1 MTTPLLRELDDGLF
15 VAERPQRFL
24 GVELGTRM
32 SVIRLGGGTLFVH
45 SPVEPDPALRDAL
58 DAMGTVRFIVAPNR
72 FHHLYAAAFRRTWP
86 GSELHAAPGLRER
99 YPALPVDA
107 VLSDTAP
114 DGWAS
119 EIDQHVVK
127 GAPLTN
133 EVVFLHRASR
143 SLLLTDLAF
152 NVGSEAPLLTRFSMW
167 VAGAYGRF
175 GPTLIERIVLR
186 DRAAARASFE
196 HFLAWDFDR
205 VIVTHGKV
213 LESGGRDALR
223 RSYRWLLDT

>member
-1 MTTPLLRELDDGLF
+1 MGSPALRELDDGLF
-15 VAERPQRFL
+15 VAERPLRFL
-24 GVELGTRM
+24 GLEIGTRM
-32 SVIRLGGGTLFVH
+32 TVVRLDGGSLFVH
-45 SPVEPDPALRDAL
+45 SPVEPDPGLREAL
-58 DAMGTVRFIVAPNR
+58 DAKGDVRFIVAPNR

-86 GSELHAAPGLRER
+86 RSELHAAPGLRER
-99 YPALPVDA
+99 FPKLPVDA

-114 DGWAS
+114 AGWAGQ
-119 EIDQHVVK
+119 IDQHVVK

-143 SLLLTDLAF
+143 TLLLTDLAF
-152 NVGSEAPLLTRFSMW
+152 NIGPEAPPWTRFSMRI
-167 VAGAYGRF
+167 AGAYGRF
-175 GPTLIERIVLR
+175 GPSLLERIVLR
-186 DRAAARASFE
+186 DRAAARASFQ

-223 RSYRWLLDT
+223 EGYRWLLDT